1 MSKFANKPGSKSA
14 GKSSAQAS
22 AQSFTKPLNK
32 TLIDAGPIVAY
43 YSCSDHW
50 HAAITEFLSGFRGQF
65 VTTIPVI
72 TEALWLLNGSV
83 EVQNELLSDLA
94 KELYLV
100 EQLGPIDFAKIAD
113 LNAKYR
119 SVPADFADLSL
130 IAVSDRL
137 GLTDIV
143 TLDSDFD
150 IYRRLRNRPFK
161 RLFPS

>member
-1 MSKFANKPGSKSA
+1 MSKFANKPGNKPGNKIV
-14 GKSSAQAS
+14 GKSSAQS
-22 AQSFTKPLNK
+22 LTKPLNK

-43 YSCSDHW
+43 YSSSDHW
-50 HAAITEFLSGFRGQF
+50 HVAIAEFLSGFRGQF

-83 EVQNELLSDLA
+83 EVQNELLTDLA

-100 EQLGPIDFAKIAD
+100 EQMGPVDFAKIAD
-113 LNAKYR
+113 LNSKYR

-130 IAVSDRL
+130 IVVSDRL

-143 TLDSDFD
+143 TLDSDFEV
-150 IYRRLRNRPFK
+150 YRRLRNKPFK
-161 RLFPS
+161 RLFPA